1 MTGSIKQY
9 LQKPYVILS
18 LMALIFTVYF
28 SFVAFSRHDNY
39 YSRRLDLGNMDQTV
53 WNVLHGN
60 GFTLTDPM
68 GSRQESR
75 LAVHADFL
83 LILLAPFYLI
93 WSDPRMLILIQN
105 VVTALAVFP
114 IYWIAYDRLKS
125 KNLALLFALLFLLYP
140 PTERKMLHDFH
151 AVSLSTTF
159 MLCAYWFMQK
169 KKYVYFIVF
178 GILAALGK
186 EQIWITFA
194 LMGVYIA
201 FFQKKYVLGTLVGIA
216 AFAVFYF
223 FFWYAIPAVTPD
235 NKHFALV
242 YLSEFGENQNGI
254 IQNILLHPLTVLR
267 TVTLPDRLY
276 YYFQLLFPV
285 GFLSLFSPLYFLF
298 AAPSLAINALSNNN
312 LMRQI
317 DYQYNSTVTPFTFI
331 AAIEGY
337 MVLCMIWEK
346 LRKKRIIDFQPII
359 IAGWMVVCIVISS
372 LLWGELPVGRTSRMR
387 FFTTPLPEKNIMN
400 EVTNSIGSGYSV
412 SATNNI
418 GAHFSQRRF
427 LYNFPINAETADY
440 SIIYLG
446 DPYAWPSGDDQ
457 KKAVDKLLGNPEYVR
472 IAAVGN
478 FYAFKKKGI

>member
-1 MTGSIKQY
+1 MIKSITRY
-9 LQKPYVILS
+9 FQKPFVLLS
-18 LMALIFTVYF
+18 LMAIVFTVYF
-28 SFVAFSRHDNY
+28 TFVAFSRHDNF

-68 GSRQESR
+68 GNNQESR

-93 WSDPRMLILIQN
+93 WSNPKMLILIQN
-105 VVTALAVFP
+105 IVTALAIFP

-125 KNLALLFALLFLLYP
+125 KKIALLFALIFLMYP
-140 PTERKMLHDFH
+140 PSERKMLHDFH

-159 MLCAYWFMQK
+159 MLLTYWFLHK
-169 KKYVYFIVF
+169 KKYVYFVLF

-186 EQIWITFA
+186 EQIWVTIG
-194 LMGVYIA
+194 LMGVFIA
-201 FFQKKYVLGTLVGIA
+201 FFQKKYALGALVA
-216 AFAVFYF
+216 MASFSMFYF
-223 FFWYAIPAVTPD
+223 LFWQAIPAVTPA
-235 NKHFALV
+235 KQHFALV
-242 YLSEFGENQNGI
+242 YLSEFGESQNGI
-254 IQNILLHPLTVLR
+254 IMNILFHPLTVLR
-267 TVTLPDRLY
+267 TITLPDRLY

-285 GFLSLFSPLYFLF
+285 GFLSVLSPLYFLF
-298 AAPSLAINALSNNN
+298 CLPSLAINTLSNNG

-337 MVLCMIWEK
+337 IVLTAMWQR
-346 LRKKRIIDFQPII
+346 LRKKKIIDFPPVV
-359 IAGWMVVCIVISS
+359 IAGWMVMCIVICS
-372 LLWGELPVGRTSRMR
+372 LLWGELPFGSSSRIW
-387 FFTTPLPEKNIMN
+387 FFTTPLPEKKVMEQVSHGIDSRY
-400 EVTNSIGSGYSV
+400 TV

-418 GAHFSQRRF
+418 GAHFSQRQF

-457 KKAVDKLLGNPEYVR
+457 KAAVERLSQNSNYEK
-472 IAAVGN
+472 IAAVGS